1 MKIESTQ
8 FHACRFTPMASHR
21 ALAAQPGKAWKGF
34 TLIELLVVIAIIA
47 ILAGML
53 LPALSKA
60 KSKSI
65 RVKCTSNNRQLGIA
79 MTMYADDYNGKFPDC
94 TGAIWPWDIP
104 AKAANAFVK
113 NGGRRNIL
121 YCPAF
126 SNQNNDELW
135 GYNATGKGEI
145 AADNSTGYR
154 VIGYA
159 VAFKGSGRVLAT
171 NITESISPKAWK
183 VNGID
188 VNPPATDRV
197 LLADATLSIGV
208 DETIRTK
215 NQYTKIMGGWSE
227 KVNGHR
233 TAHMEGKLP
242 EGGNLLYLDGH
253 AAWKQ
258 FSAMKVRTYPN
269 DINSPAFWW

>member
-1 MKIESTQ
+1 MKTES
-8 FHACRFTPMASHR
+8 
-21 ALAAQPGKAWKGF
+21 AQPSARSSMSGADISLDNTRHIRKRNGF

-65 RVKCTSNNRQLGIA
+65 RIKCNSNVRQLGIA
-79 MTMYADDYNGKFPDC
+79 ITMYSDDYNGKFPDC
-94 TGAIWPWDIP
+94 TGAYWAWDLP

-126 SNQNNDELW
+126 AKQNNDELW
-135 GYNATGKGEI
+135 QFTTAGKGEV
-145 AADNSTGYR
+145 ASDSSAGYR

-159 VAFKGSGRVLAT
+159 VTFQGAGRVRAT
-171 NITESISPKAWK
+171 NITESVTPKAWK

-197 LLADATLSIGV
+197 VVADATMSIGV
-208 DETIRTK
+208 DETVREK
-215 NQYTKIMGGWSE
+215 NRYNKIIGGYSD
-227 KVNGHR
+227 KVNGHQ
-233 TAHMEGKLP
+233 TAHLAGKVP

-253 AAWKQ
+253 ASWKN
-258 FSAMKVRTYPN
+258 FSAMKVRTDGN
-269 DINSPAFWW
+269 DASTPAFWW